1 MVAYF
6 KENLLNLL
14 DLWRKAS
21 CHVYLFTLAS
31 DDVSLDVSVEVA

>member
-6 KENLLNLL
+6 KENLLNVL
-14 DLWRKAS
+14 DLWPEAS

-31 DDVSLDVSVEVA
+31 DDVYLDVSVEVA